1 MKAVKTC
8 VLLAAAAIVATPMA
22 AQAQMRALS
31 DPVVGH
37 PDPESLFTS
46 KDRKLHRNKQAA
58 LHIQRELLKCNE
70 WARAGEWLTDKYIQ
84 HNPVAASG
92 LKGVQ
97 EYFVNVA
104 KRVPTRPCPALSQN
118 DPNAVVM
125 VSAEG
130 DYVTILTK
138 RIVPYA
144 DDPAQSYTTTWFDTW
159 RFVDG
164 KADEHWDPATLPA
177 GPAPQAAASPD
188 VLLRQASDRAAIE
201 KLEWDYVAAVDAL
214 DADAYAAVFTPDGAF
229 GQAKGADGLRGMIN
243 GLRKSMG
250 TRSAGMHHVMSN
262 TNIEFDGPDKARVYY
277 YWQTVFGG
285 PAGAATAPRVAAVG
299 RGLDDV
305 VKVGGKWLIKNRNV
319 TYKHPSEGNLPTT
332 PPTAPAR

>member
-1 MKAVKTC
+1 MKFRYL
-8 VLLAAAAIVATPMA
+8 LLAAAVAAGVPMG

-46 KDRKLHRNKQAA
+46 RDPVLHRNKQTA
-58 LHIQRELLKCNE
+58 LRIQRELLKCNE

-97 EYFVNVA
+97 EYFLNVA
-104 KRVPTRPCPALSQN
+104 RVRPVSPCPALSAS

-144 DDPAQSYTTTWFDTW
+144 DDPTQSYTTTWFDTW

-164 KADEHWDPATLPA
+164 KADEHWDPATLPTMP
-177 GPAPQAAASPD
+177 PAPIASVDTVVREAAE
-188 VLLRQASDRAAIE
+188 RAAIE
-201 KLEWDYVAAVDAL
+201 KLMWDYVAAADSL
-214 DADAYAAVFTPDGAF
+214 DANAYAAAFTPDGAF
-229 GQAKGADGLRGMIN
+229 GQSKGAEALKGMIN
-243 GLRKSMG
+243 GLRTSMG

-262 TNIEFDGPDKARVYY
+262 MNIEFLSPTRARVFY

-285 PAGAATAPRVAAVG
+285 AAGAQTPVRVAAVG
-299 RGLDDV
+299 RGMDDV
-305 VKVGGKWLIKNRNV
+305 VKVGGKWLIQNRNV
-319 TYKHPSEGNLPTT
+319 SYKHPSEGNLPTT
-332 PPTAPAR
+332 APASAPR

>member
-1 MKAVKTC
+1 MRIPGKWL
-8 VLLAAAAIVATPMA
+8 LLAAAATMLAPATA
-22 AQAQMRALS
+22 SAQMRALS

-46 KDRKLHRNKQAA
+46 PDPVLNRNKQAA
-58 LHIQRELLKCNE
+58 LRIQRELLKCNE
-70 WARAGEWLTDKYIQ
+70 WARAGEWLTDAYIQ

-97 EYFVNVA
+97 EYFINVA
-104 KRVPTRPCPALSQN
+104 KREPTRPCPALSAQ

-138 RIVPYA
+138 RSVPYA
-144 DDPAQSYTTTWFDTW
+144 DDPTQSYTTTWFDTW

-164 KADEHWDPATLPA
+164 KADEHWDPATLPSMP
-177 GPAPQAAASPD
+177 PAPVPSVDTAVREAAE
-188 VLLRQASDRAAIE
+188 RAAIE
-201 KLEWDYVAAVDAL
+201 KLMWDYVAAADSL
-214 DADAYAAVFTPDGAF
+214 DADRYAAAFTPDGSF
-229 GQAKGADGLRGMIN
+229 GQTKGGDALKGMIN
-243 GLRKSMG
+243 GMRTSMG
-250 TRSAGMHHVMSN
+250 TRSAGMHHIMSN
-262 TNIEFDGPDKARVYY
+262 MNIEFLSPTRARVYY

-285 PAGAATAPRVAAVG
+285 GAGTTPPVRVAAVG

-305 VKVGGKWLIKNRNV
+305 VKTNGKWLIQSRNV
-319 TYKHPSEGNLPTT
+319 SYKHPSEGNLPTN
-332 PPTAPAR
+332 APASPPR

>member
-1 MKAVKTC
+1 MKSSLTFT
-8 VLLAAAAIVATPMA
+8 LLAAAVTFAMP

-46 KDRKLHRNKQAA
+46 KDRNLHRNKQTA

-164 KADEHWDPATLPA
+164 KADEHWDPATLPT

-188 VLLRQASDRAAIE
+188 VLLRQAGDRAAIE
-201 KLEWDYVAAVDAL
+201 KLMWDYVAAADAL
-214 DADAYAAVFTPDGAF
+214 DADAYAASFTPDGAF

-262 TNIEFDGPDKARVYY
+262 MNIEFDGPDKARVYY

-285 PAGAATAPRVAAVG
+285 PAGAATPPRVAAVG

-332 PPTAPAR
+332 PPAAPAR